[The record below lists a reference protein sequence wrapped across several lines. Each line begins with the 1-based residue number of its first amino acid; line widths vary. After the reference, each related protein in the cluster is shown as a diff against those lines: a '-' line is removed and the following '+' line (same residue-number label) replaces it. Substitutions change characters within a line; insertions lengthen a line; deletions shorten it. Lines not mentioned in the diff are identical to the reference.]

1 MDGLNNGVGQLKQF
15 IVDNNIVGTSAG
27 VCIALAVKDGIQS
40 LIGDVIAPSFVSLLK
55 TLNIP
60 GLAKYLPVGKE
71 LNIGNFIK
79 QLITF
84 ILIIVI
90 SFAFVKFAFGYLL
103 GIDNANTDNKVS
115 NHKVKLTK
123 EPFTYSGPVY
133 NSANAP
139 SKS

>member
-1 MDGLNNGVGQLKQF
+1 MDGINNSAVQLKQF

-60 GLAKYLPVGKE
+60 GLAKYLPAGKQ
-71 LNIGNFIK
+71 LNIGNFVK

-103 GIDNANTDNKVS
+103 GVDTKNVS
-115 NHKVKLTK
+115 NYKVKVTQ
-123 EPFTYSGPVY
+123 ENYSMPVS
-133 NSANAP
+133 NTGNAP
-139 SKS
+139 SK

>member
-1 MDGLNNGVGQLKQF
+1 MDGLNDGVGQLKQF

-40 LIGDVIAPSFVSLLK
+40 LIGDVIAPAFVSLLK

-103 GIDNANTDNKVS
+103 GVGTATPTTSRGINTKPTNQ
-115 NHKVKLTK
+115 
-123 EPFTYSGPVY
+123 EPFSFSGQRPAQAISFVR
-133 NSANAP
+133 
-139 SKS
+139 

>member
-1 MDGLNNGVGQLKQF
+1 MNEINHSVGQLKQF
-15 IVDNNIVGTSAG
+15 IIDNNIVGTSAG

-60 GLAKYLPVGKE
+60 GLAKYLPTGKQ
-71 LNIGNFIK
+71 LNVGNFIK
-79 QLITF
+79 QLTTF

-103 GIDNANTDNKVS
+103 GIDNANNDNRVS
-115 NHKVKLTK
+115 NRKVRVDK
-123 EPFTYSGPVY
+123 EPFT
-133 NSANAP
+133 
-139 SKS
+139 